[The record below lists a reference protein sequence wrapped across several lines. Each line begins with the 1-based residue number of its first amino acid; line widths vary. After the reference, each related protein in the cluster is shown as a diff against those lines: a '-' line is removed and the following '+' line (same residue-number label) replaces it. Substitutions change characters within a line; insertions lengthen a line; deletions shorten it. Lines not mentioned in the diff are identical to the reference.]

1 MSELTLKFDTPA
13 QTAWATDKTLI
24 RNIALTVLG
33 SAGRR
38 RGWHSRRTR
47 VGP

>member
-1 MSELTLKFDTPA
+1 MSELTMKFNTLA

-24 RNIALTVLG
+24 RNITLTVLG

-47 VGP
+47 LGP